1 METSVATLH
10 PSLFLGQP
18 ATITSIQPLT
28 EKEKLFI
35 LALASKQPLGHVPG
49 QFVEVSLPGY
59 GEAPISV
66 ASSCADEHLQLC
78 VRSVGSVT
86 GALHRLEPGAVIQLR
101 GPFGRGFP
109 IARMR
114 GRDLLL
120 VAGGLGLA
128 PLRSLIQHVLTHRPD
143 FGHVTILIGAR
154 NPAELLFRQEYSAWE
169 RSHDVD
175 VHITV
180 DRADDDW
187 NGHVGVITTLFPR
200 IKIEP
205 KNTVVAIV
213 GPPVMYRF
221 ALAETFA
228 KGVAEEQ
235 VYVSLERRMK
245 CGVGKCGHCQIN
257 GVYVCQKGP
266 VFSYAEISTL
276 EEAFA

>member
-1 METSVATLH
+1 MAIQIDSRLTSLY
-10 PSLFLGQP
+10 LGQP
-18 ATITSIQPLT
+18 AVVSAMRRLT
-28 EKEKLFI
+28 DKETLFD
-35 LALASKQPLGHVPG
+35 LKPSVGSLDALPG

-59 GEAPISV
+59 GEAPISI
-66 ASSCADEHLQLC
+66 SSVVEDGTLQLC
-78 VRSVGSVT
+78 VRNVGAVT
-86 GALHRLEPGAVIQLR
+86 GAFHRLAPGAVVALR
-101 GPFGRGFP
+101 GPYGRGFP
-109 IARMR
+109 VERMR

-120 VAGGLGLA
+120 VGGGLGLA
-128 PLRSLIQHVLTHRPD
+128 PLRSLIQHVLSHRED

-154 NPAELLFRQEYSAWE
+154 TPSELLFHHEYAGWE

-175 VHITV
+175 VHVTV
-180 DRADDDW
+180 DRPDDTW
-187 NGHVGVITTLFPR
+187 SGHVGVITTLFPR
-200 IKIEP
+200 LKVEP
-205 KNTVVAIV
+205 KSTVVTIV

-228 KGVAEEQ
+228 KGVPEDQ

-266 VFSYAEISTL
+266 VFSYAEIAAL